1 MLLDKCFI
9 CDEALT
15 VYRTKASLNEAF
27 VFFFLKGFAVFDQIG
42 ADVAS

>member
-9 CDEALT
+9 CDGTLT
-15 VYRTKASLNEAF
+15 VYRTKASFDEAF
-27 VFFFLKGFAVFDQIG
+27 VFLLKGFAVFDQIG